1 MNNQK
6 VPESN
11 ESDGGWYL
19 ADLVVEITVGNQPL
33 RAVHVNSVL
42 VSAPDADE
50 AYRLSIA
57 LGREYDAEDRNPA
70 GEAVTIRF
78 VGLKELSYIDTDLEH
93 GTEIS
98 YKEAFHPLDGEFPL
112 PIRLRE
118 ELDVFLAPHS
128 SIKKPIDYSSGRIV
142 AEAITLITAR
152 KRDSGG
158 SGAS

>member
-1 MNNQK
+1 MNDQK

-11 ESDGGWYL
+11 KSDGGWYL
-19 ADLVVEITVGNQPL
+19 ADLIVEMTVGDQPL

-42 VSAPDADE
+42 VRAPDADE
-50 AYRLSIA
+50 AYKLSIA
-57 LGREYDAEDRNPA
+57 LGRDFDDEDVNPA
-70 GEAVTIRF
+70 GEAVTTRF
-78 VGLKELSYIDTDLEH
+78 VGLKQLSYIDTDLEH
-93 GTEIS
+93 GTEIC
-98 YKEAFHPLDGEFPL
+98 YRETFHPVDGDVPL

-142 AEAITLITAR
+142 AEALALIAAR

-158 SGAS
+158 T